1 MKAGA
6 AGILGA
12 VLEICNSSKS
22 TRAVFAETIT
32 DMNTSHTTH
41 FENECEK
48 FGMSWGCVPD
58 CFVFERGEC
67 ELQEENTKMFEEEG
81 KL

>member
-32 DMNTSHTTH
+32 DMIYRMSIVELFMT
-41 FENECEK
+41 ENANR
-48 FGMSWGCVPD
+48 D
-58 CFVFERGEC
+58 C
-67 ELQEENTKMFEEEG
+67 LN
-81 KL
+81 